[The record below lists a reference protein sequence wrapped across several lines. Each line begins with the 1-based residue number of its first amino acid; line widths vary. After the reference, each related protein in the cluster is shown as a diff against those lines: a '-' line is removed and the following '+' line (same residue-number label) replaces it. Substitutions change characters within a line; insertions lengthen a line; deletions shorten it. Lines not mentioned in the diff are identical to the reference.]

1 MFLYPFY
8 YIEYGMAQLGAVQ
21 LWANAIKDQAGAVA
35 AYTGNPAAFNSLH
48 GPSYARFIGQLGVI
62 DLAALALVFPTQMTL
77 GMMSAGAMGGGIS
90 SSVARALG
98 SGNKPAAEIGR
109 AHV

>member
-1 MFLYPFY
+1 MML
-8 YIEYGMAQLGAVQ
+8 
-21 LWANAIKDQAGAVA
+21 AGPIVPTILTLATPNVLNVA
-35 AYTGNPAAFNSLH
+35 MQSLVSIAD
-48 GPSYARFIGQLGVI
+48 GYFIGQLGVV

-98 SGNKPAAEIGR
+98 SGNKAAAEAAA
-109 AHV
+109 AHALSTLR